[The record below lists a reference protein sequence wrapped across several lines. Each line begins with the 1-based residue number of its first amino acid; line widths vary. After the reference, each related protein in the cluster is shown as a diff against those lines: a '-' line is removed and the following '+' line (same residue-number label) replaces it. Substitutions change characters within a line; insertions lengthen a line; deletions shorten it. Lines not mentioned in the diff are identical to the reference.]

1 MTARCVRRYGLV
13 TSNRG
18 QGKIWPFKILLLPK
32 YWHSLPK
39 YWHSLRALGN
49 GTRTCASG
57 LPSSNTLRL
66 PIVESLSALPSCL
79 QKFLQYPK
87 VWYQKKALDELNQIP
102 PGPRPENGY
111 FGQKLASKGQKSPS
125 LIRVA
130 WGQFSTFF
138 KNYFFQK

>member
-1 MTARCVRRYGLV
+1 MWSRKVPIWVGGNQKSPILSMLPYLSPTY
-13 TSNRG
+13 NH
-18 QGKIWPFKILLLPK
+18 IWPERGDFADHDSSGHLCGIWRHQKMP
-32 YWHSLPK
+32 SLI
-39 YWHSLRALGN
+39 Y
-49 GTRTCASG
+49 
-57 LPSSNTLRL
+57 
-66 PIVESLSALPSCL
+66 IVESLSALPSCL

-138 KNYFFQK
+138 KNYFFQKQINI